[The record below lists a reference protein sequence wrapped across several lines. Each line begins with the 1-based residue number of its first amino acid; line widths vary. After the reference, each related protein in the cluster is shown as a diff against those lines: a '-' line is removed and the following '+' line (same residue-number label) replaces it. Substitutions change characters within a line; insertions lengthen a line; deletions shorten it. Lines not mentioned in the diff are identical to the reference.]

1 MFGDRNTRLSLALIG
16 IVVSMVCL
24 SFAAVPL
31 YRAFCAAT
39 GYYGTT
45 RRVDT
50 AAVSV
55 STRTVDVAFDASVDP
70 ALPWRFFPKQ
80 KQVTVHLGE
89 PTLIY
94 FRAENMANM
103 PVKGQATFNV
113 LPLDAGQYFN
123 KIQCFCFNEQ
133 TLKPGEGVDMAVQF
147 FVDPA
152 YDKNPDVRNATIT
165 LSYTFFRA
173 ADDKQPAGPQQTSQ
187 LPAGN
192 PPAAN

>member
-1 MFGDRNTRLSLALIG
+1 MLGNRNTRLSLALIG
-16 IVVSMVCL
+16 VVIGMVCL

-50 AAVSV
+50 ASV
-55 STRTVDVAFDASVDP
+55 SISTKTVDVAFDASVDP

-89 PTLIY
+89 PTLVY
-94 FRAENMANM
+94 FRAENMASV

-133 TLKPGEGVDMAVQF
+133 TL
-147 FVDPA
+147 
-152 YDKNPDVRNATIT
+152 
-165 LSYTFFRA
+165 
-173 ADDKQPAGPQQTSQ
+173 QPNQTVEMPVSF
-187 LPAGN
+187 
-192 PPAAN
+192 

>member
-1 MFGDRNTRLSLALIG
+1 MLGNRNTRLSLALIG
-16 IVVSMVCL
+16 VVIGMVCL

-45 RRVDT
+45 RRVET
-50 AAVSV
+50 AAVGI
-55 STRTVDVAFDASVDP
+55 STHTVDVRFDASVSPD
-70 ALPWRFFPKQ
+70 LPWRFFPEQ

-89 PTLIY
+89 PTLVY
-94 FRAENMANM
+94 FRAENTASI

-152 YDKNPDVRNATIT
+152 YYKNPDVRNAAIT

-173 ADDKQPAGPQQTSQ
+173 ADDQPAAGPKLSQ
-187 LPAGN
+187 LPATN
-192 PPAAN
+192 QPATN